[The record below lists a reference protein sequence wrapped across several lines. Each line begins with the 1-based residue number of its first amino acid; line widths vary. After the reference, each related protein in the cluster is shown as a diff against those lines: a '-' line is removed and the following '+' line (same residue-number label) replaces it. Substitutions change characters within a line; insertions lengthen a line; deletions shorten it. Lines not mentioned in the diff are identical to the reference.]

1 MWALQAEKFATLQA
15 GTVST
20 IVKVFHPVMA
30 RRPPR
35 HDTAPRDTPTGR
47 EKMSDKEEYDIVICD
62 IDGCLSP
69 ESHAPIN
76 VWAMTKLAEHNVQAI
91 QQGDRPVFT
100 LCSGRP
106 ISFVECLCRL
116 IQNTSIPCIGEN
128 GVWLWRP
135 TDNSFECDPAISDE
149 DLETV
154 NEARKLLRSLY
165 HEKGVIQQPGKSASI
180 ALYHPDTDYL
190 RSIEPRI
197 NEEFQKRSWPFRV
210 SMTWLYINCDLQY
223 VNKATAI
230 DRLLNQTGI
239 APART
244 AGIGDTISD
253 RFIANRVA
261 WFGCPAN
268 ADAEIKKRANYVSP
282 QSEIQGVLDML
293 SRLTN

>member
-1 MWALQAEKFATLQA
+1 
-15 GTVST
+15 
-20 IVKVFHPVMA
+20 
-30 RRPPR
+30 
-35 HDTAPRDTPTGR
+35 
-47 EKMSDKEEYDIVICD
+47 MSDKKYDIVICD

-76 VWAMTKLAEHNVQAI
+76 IWAMTKLAEHNVQAI
-91 QQGDRPVFT
+91 QEGDRPVVT

-116 IQNTSIPCIGEN
+116 TQNTSIPCIGEN

-135 TDNSFECDPAISDE
+135 TDNTFECDPAITNE
-149 DLETV
+149 NLETV

-165 HEKGVIQQPGKSASI
+165 HDKGVIQQPGKSASI

-190 RSIEPRI
+190 RSIKPMI
-197 NEEFQKRSWPFRV
+197 SEEFQKRGWPFRV

-230 DRLLNQTGI
+230 DRLLKQTGI
-239 APART
+239 APEKT
-244 AGIGDTISD
+244 AGIGDTNSD
-253 RFIANRVA
+253 RFIADRVA

-268 ADAEIKKRANYVSP
+268 ADAEIKKRANFVSSLP
-282 QSEIQGVLDML
+282 EIDGVLDLL
-293 SRLTN
+293 SRLANQGHLHR